1 MVINCHFLD
10 LDLIKVKFIKTI
22 KRETSVSIL
31 MAIVKPVQCCRHSI
45 VFKLNLRANLNL
57 MVKVAL
63 YKFCHILTY
72 AMVWSKKKS
81 LDNNFL
87 STEGCAC

>member
-31 MAIVKPVQCCRHSI
+31 MAIVKPVQRYRHSI
-45 VFKLNLRANLNL
+45 VFTLNLRANLNL
-57 MVKVAL
+57 MGQGGIIQ
-63 YKFCHILTY
+63 ILSY
-72 AMVWSKKKS
+72 SDLCYGM
-81 LDNNFL
+81 
-87 STEGCAC
+87 E